1 MPHLGFRVRRQQ
13 SGHGKNHR
21 GASQTSNRPAFSN
34 EAGANCG
41 SGRVAEISGGSRFPC
56 ETAAKYF

>member
-1 MPHLGFRVRRQQ
+1 VRRQQ

-21 GASQTSNRPAFSN
+21 GASQTSNRSDFFRQ
-34 EAGANCG
+34 AGANRG
-41 SGRVAEISGGSRFPC
+41 SGRLAEIFCGSRFPC